1 MIGEAATIA
10 DVTAAGHGEAMSEL
24 PRPRLSRIIDALGST
39 LLRRVAGP
47 VTIDRPVGSVS
58 IYDPADGVDVAADGL
73 LLGVG
78 VTDSATA
85 TTLLTE
91 LRRRGAAA
99 LLLKAPM
106 DEAVRQAADAAGITV
121 LEVSRATS
129 WEQLVFLLRT
139 LIDLP
144 DRGDAVTEY
153 PTGDLFQLANAIGA
167 LLDAPITIEDRSSR
181 VLAFSGGQDR
191 TDESR
196 VQTVLGRQ
204 VPEHYQRLLL
214 EQGVFRELY
223 RSREPVYI
231 PALTESSKPRTAI
244 AVRAG
249 EEVLGSL
256 WAVVSEPLTEH
267 RRRAF
272 VEATKIVALHLLRDR
287 AGRTAGTRPRA
298 ELVTRLLEQT
308 GNPADTARRLGIGG
322 RSVCVLALELD
333 PREDCDEVARAA
345 EIRRVADALALHLS
359 ALHPSA
365 AATMLGEMVYGL
377 LPLPE
382 SCDGESTAQ
391 RVATDFLERMGAR
404 IVLHIG
410 IGRAVREPG
419 DIIRS
424 RTDADCVLRILRERG
439 HGNRVATV
447 RSVRPDLMLA
457 CLAEAAERDDRP
469 YGDAVA
475 RLLHYDAEHRGDLTG
490 TLAAYLEA
498 FGDITKAANAVHVH
512 PNTFRYRLTRLCEV
526 GGLDLTDPDARFEAQ
541 IDLRLHRL
549 HRSRSAAEPA
559 RSH

>member
-1 MIGEAATIA
+1 MSGEAATIA
-10 DVTAAGHGEAMSEL
+10 DVSAAGHGEAMSE
-24 PRPRLSRIIDALGST
+24 PHCPRLGRIIDELGST

-47 VTIDRPVGSVS
+47 VTTDRPVGSVS

-78 VTDSATA
+78 VADSATA
-85 TTLLTE
+85 TMLLTE

-106 DEAVRQAADAAGITV
+106 DEAVRRAADAAGITV

-144 DRGDAVTEY
+144 DRGDAAAED
-153 PTGDLFQLANAIGA
+153 PGGDLFQLANAIGA

-181 VLAFSGGQDR
+181 VLAFSSGQDR
-191 TDESR
+191 TDEGR

-204 VPEHYQRLLL
+204 VPDRYQRLLL
-214 EQGVFRELY
+214 EQGVFREIY

-231 PALTESSKPRTAI
+231 PALAEGFKPRTAI

-272 VEATKIVALHLLRDR
+272 AEATKIVALHLLRDR
-287 AGRTAGTRPRA
+287 AGRTAEARPRA
-298 ELVTRLLEQT
+298 ELVARLLERT
-308 GNPADTARRLGIGG
+308 GDPADTARRLGIGG
-322 RSVCVLALELD
+322 RAVCVLALELD
-333 PREDCDEVARAA
+333 PPDADCDEVARAA

-377 LPLPE
+377 LPLPGA
-382 SCDGESTAQ
+382 CDGESTAQ
-391 RVATDFLERMGAR
+391 RVGTDFLERMGTR
-404 IVLHIG
+404 TILHIG
-410 IGRAVREPG
+410 IGRAVSEPG
-419 DIIRS
+419 DIVRS
-424 RTDADCVLRILRERG
+424 RADADCVLRILRERG
-439 HGNRVATV
+439 RGNRLATV

-475 RLLHYDAEHRGDLTG
+475 RLLRYDAEHRGDLTG

-498 FGDITKAANAVHVH
+498 FGDITKAATAVHVH

-526 GGLDLTDPDARFEAQ
+526 AGLDLTDPDARFEAQ

-549 HRSRSAAEPA
+549 HRSRTAAEPA
-559 RSH
+559 R